1 MTAPAFNLPLLVAA
15 LLAITAVVASARLL
29 RRQWRAQPA
38 QRSRGWRIVLL
49 LLAQPVCATLL
60 YFALVP
66 PSLPGEAGT
75 LVVATAGAT
84 TEQLGA
90 GRGGEAFVALPEA
103 PPLGDVERAPD
114 LATALRQHPGTQRV
128 RIVGAGLEARDRDAA
143 RGLALEFSALPL
155 PRGLVELQAPRLV
168 VAGADFVV
176 GGRANDLPGG
186 SAELIDP
193 GRRRVDR
200 IALPADGRFTLT
212 ASPRVAGTAG
222 YIIRLRDARQ
232 AIVEDVDLPLQAAAA
247 TPPRVLLMAGAPGP
261 EVEYLR
267 RWARDAGLTLQ
278 TQVSVGG
285 GMQLG
290 DAPVAINAPNL
301 GRFDLVI
308 LDERAWSALGDSQR
322 AALNDA
328 INTGLGV
335 LLRVTATPSP
345 AERRRLQAL
354 GFAVAGG
361 SDSATV
367 KLATPARDED
377 ATRARIGP
385 GTPDA
390 PRLHDAALPDLPALT
405 RRDLRIQPSDAVPL
419 LRDDAGGWLA
429 AWRAQGRGRVAL
441 WTLTDSYR
449 LVLAGRDDLHGEM
462 WSSALATIGRAQAR
476 SELEIEGEPRQH
488 GRIALCALGAGANV
502 RTPSGDTVALLRDP
516 STGSRNCAAFW
527 PRHSGWHQLRSGEQS
542 LSFFVRAPAAAP
554 GLRAGEMRDATARLA
569 AGSAV
574 NVAAAVSVPGHPG
587 ERWPWWLAWLLA
599 SAATWW
605 QERSRFGRR
614 A

>member
-15 LLAITAVVASARLL
+15 LLVLAVLLACARLL
-29 RRQWRAQPA
+29 HRQWRAQPA
-38 QRSRGWRIVLL
+38 QRSRGWRLALL

-75 LVVATAGAT
+75 LVVATAGST
-84 TEQLGA
+84 TAQLGA

-103 PPLGDVERAPD
+103 PPLADVERVPD
-114 LATALRQHPGTQRV
+114 LATALRQHPGTRRV
-128 RIVGAGLEARDRDAA
+128 RIVGAGLGARDRESVQ
-143 RGLALEFSALPL
+143 GLAVDFTAIPL
-155 PRGLVELQAPRLV
+155 PRGLVELQAPRQV
-168 VAGADFVV
+168 IAGADFVV
-176 GGRANDLPGG
+176 AGRAHGLPGG
-186 SAELIDP
+186 TAELIDP

-200 IALPADGRFTLT
+200 VALPTDGRFVLT
-212 ASPRVAGTAG
+212 ASPRVAGTASF
-222 YIIRLRDARQ
+222 IVRLRDAGQ
-232 AIVEDVDLPLQAAAA
+232 AIVEDVELPLQATAA

-261 EVEYLR
+261 EVKYLR
-267 RWARDAGLTLQ
+267 RWARDAGLGLQ
-278 TQVSVGG
+278 SQVSVGG
-285 GMQLG
+285 GVQLG
-290 DAPVAINAPNL
+290 DAPIAINAANL

-328 INTGLGV
+328 INNGLGV
-335 LLRVTATPSP
+335 LLRMTAAPPP
-345 AERRRLQAL
+345 AEPRRLQAL
-354 GFAVAGG
+354 GSAVAGG

-367 KLATPARDED
+367 KLAATARDED

-390 PRLHDAALPDLPALT
+390 PRLHDAALPDIPALT
-405 RRDLRIQPSDAVPL
+405 RRDLRIQPGDAVPL
-419 LRDDAGGWLA
+419 LRDDTGTWIG

-449 LVLAGRDDLHGEM
+449 LVLAGRDDLHGEL
-462 WSSALATIGRAQAR
+462 WSGVLSTVGRAQAR
-476 SELEIEGEPRQH
+476 NDLVIEGEPRQH
-488 GRIALCALGAGANV
+488 ERIALCAVGAAANV
-502 RTPSGDTVALLRDP
+502 RTPAGDTVELLRDP
-516 STGSRNCAAFW
+516 ATGPRNCAAFW
-527 PRHSGWHQLRSGEQS
+527 PRQAGWHQLRSGEQT
-542 LSFFVRAPAAAP
+542 LSFFVRAPATAP
-554 GLRAGEMRDATARLA
+554 GLRAGEMGDAISRLA

-574 NVAAAVSVPGHPG
+574 TAVAAGPVPGHPG

-599 SAATWW
+599 SAALWW
-605 QERSRFGRR
+605 LERSRLGRR

>member
-1 MTAPAFNLPLLVAA
+1 MTAPALNLPMLVAV
-15 LLAITAVVASARLL
+15 LLAVAMAVACARLL
-29 RRQWRAQPA
+29 HRQWRAPPA
-38 QRSRGWRIVLL
+38 QRSRGWRVALL

-75 LVVATAGAT
+75 LIVATAGAT
-84 TEQLGA
+84 TAQLGA

-103 PPLGDVERAPD
+103 TKLADVERVPD

-128 RIVGAGLEARDRDAA
+128 RIVGAGLEARDRDAV
-143 RGLALEFSALPL
+143 RGLAVEFTANAL
-155 PRGLVELQAPRLV
+155 PRGLVELQAPRQV

-176 GGRANDLPGG
+176 AGRAHDLRGG
-186 SAELIDP
+186 SAELLDP

-200 IALPADGRFTLT
+200 VALPADGRFTLT
-212 ASPRVAGTAG
+212 ASPRVAGTASFT
-222 YIIRLRDARQ
+222 IRLRDARQ
-232 AIVEDVDLPLQAAAA
+232 AIVEDVELPVQATAA

-261 EVEYLR
+261 EVKYLR

-290 DAPVAINAPNL
+290 DAPIAINAGNL

-322 AALNDA
+322 AALTDA
-328 INTGLGV
+328 INNGLGV
-335 LLRVTATPSP
+335 LLRVTAAPSP
-345 AERRRLQAL
+345 VERRRLQAL

-367 KLATPARDED
+367 KLAPTAHDED

-390 PRLHDAALPDLPALT
+390 PRLHDAALPDIPALT
-405 RRDLRIQPSDAVPL
+405 RRDLRIPPGDAVPL
-419 LRDDAGGWLA
+419 LRDDTSTWMG
-429 AWRAQGRGRVAL
+429 AWRAQGRGRIAL

-462 WSSALATIGRAQAR
+462 WSTALATIGRAQAR
-476 SELEIEGEPRQH
+476 NDLVIEGEPRQH
-488 GRIALCALGAGANV
+488 ERIALCAVGTAANV
-502 RTPSGDTVALLRDP
+502 RTPAGDTVELLRDP
-516 STGSRNCAAFW
+516 ATGPRNCAAFW
-527 PRHSGWHQLRSGEQS
+527 PRHPGWHQLRSGEQS

-554 GLRAGEMRDATARLA
+554 GLHAGEIRDATSRLA

-574 NVAAAVSVPGHPG
+574 TVAASASVPGHPG

-599 SAATWW
+599 SAALWW
-605 QERSRFGRR
+605 LERSRLGRR
-614 A
+614 V